1 MGSAYAWLAMKGAAA
16 DAACAAVGLAPTGG
30 KVDEF
35 EAEFAG
41 AALATGWYVVV
52 TIAGGFD
59 HFWDMDPKELS
70 AEHDVLVLQVEEH
83 VMYIALA
90 YWRGGKCLWDVTHNG
105 QEGVYHLEADGDLPA
120 EFDALREE
128 YTAKQDAEGGEEAGV
143 DYLAEVPAELARRIT
158 GFRYNFSYPA
168 GEAPEFEELEY
179 AGDADESSGA
189 DTAGGSGDS
198 GGQPPAEP
206 LSVPD
211 AGPAPSQRPKSWWQR
226 LFGG

>member
-1 MGSAYAWLAMKGAAA
+1 MGSSYAWLAMKDVSG
-16 DAACAAVGLAPTGG
+16 DAACAAVGLAPTGD

-35 EAEFAG
+35 EADLAG
-41 AALATGWYVVV
+41 AALPTGWYVVV
-52 TIAGGFD
+52 TVAGGFD

-105 QEGVYHLEADGDLPA
+105 PEGVYHLEADGDLPA

-143 DYLAEVPAELARRIT
+143 DYLAEVPTELARHIT
-158 GFRYNFSYPA
+158 GFRYNFSDPT
-168 GEAPEFEELEY
+168 GEEPEFEELDY
-179 AGDADESSGA
+179 AAHDDESPGEEVS
-189 DTAGGSGDS
+189 AGPAEP
-198 GGQPPAEP
+198 GQPPPAP
-206 LSVPD
+206 PGPD
-211 AGPAPSQRPKSWWQR
+211 AGAAASDRPSSWWQR
-226 LFGG
+226 LFGR